1 MYDISEHG
9 SWRDHLKK
17 RNAEKRGEDTSQRI
31 LRFKGPLSGETRG
44 RVRESVDRKGPRK
57 MTIRAK

>member
-31 LRFKGPLSGETRG
+31 LRFKGPLSGPGE
-44 RVRESVDRKGPRK
+44 ESEKVWSEKVQGK
-57 MTIRAK
+57 